1 MDKQDAGG
9 KRCPNIPG
17 EGCRGEEMPKHTWR
31 ESSRRSQTK
40 LMEMDF
46 SWFENIVLLRVLP
59 EHRFWALFW
68 ELSWVLGGYYFEDI
82 LFSLQVCQ
90 NKMWGDFVVLG
101 HRPIWSAWQQ
111 REVSISLDDIIF
123 NVYLIRCMKLCV
135 LQIHTLLLVSSCCFI
150 QFIVRVSVYAV
161 LCDVRSDCSTVYITE
176 GCIHT
181 FWT

>member
-17 EGCRGEEMPKHTWR
+17 EGCRGEEMPKHIWR
-31 ESSRRSQTK
+31 ESLKGRSQ
-40 LMEMDF
+40 E
-46 SWFENIVLLRVLP
+46 WFEILY
-59 EHRFWALFW
+59 FW
-68 ELSWVLGGYYFEDI
+68 EFCLSISFEHYFENWVELWEFSLLFFEDI
-82 LFSLQVCQ
+82 SFSVQLAR
-90 NKMWGDFVVLG
+90 NEMWGDFVVLS

-150 QFIVRVSVYAV
+150 QFIVRVSVYAI

>member
-1 MDKQDAGG
+1 MQGGRDAQTYLEKDAGG

-17 EGCRGEEMPKHTWR
+17 ESHREEVRPSWWK
-31 ESSRRSQTK
+31 RR
-40 LMEMDF
+40 MYF

-68 ELSWVLGGYYFEDI
+68 ELSWVLGSYYFEDI

-150 QFIVRVSVYAV
+150 QFMVWVSVYVSV
-161 LCDVRSDCSTVYITE
+161 L
-176 GCIHT
+176 
-181 FWT
+181 W

>member
-1 MDKQDAGG
+1 MEKALVSWLMKGNGQT
-9 KRCPNIPG
+9 
-17 EGCRGEEMPKHTWR
+17 GCRGEEMPKHTWR
-31 ESSRRSQTK
+31 ESLKGRSQ
-40 LMEMDF
+40 E
-46 SWFENIVLLRVLP
+46 WFENIVLLRVLP

-68 ELSWVLGGYYFEDI
+68 ELSWVLGGYFFEDI
-82 LFSLQVCQ
+82 SFSVQLAR
-90 NKMWGDFVVLG
+90 NEMWGDFVVLG

-150 QFIVRVSVYAV
+150 QFIVWVSVYAI
-161 LCDVRSDCSTVYITE
+161 LCDVRSDCSTVYIAE

>member
-9 KRCPNIPG
+9 KKCPNIPG
-17 EGCRGEEMPKHTWR
+17 EGCRGEEMPKHIWR
-31 ESSRRSQTK
+31 ESLKGRSQ
-40 LMEMDF
+40 E
-46 SWFENIVLLRVLP
+46 WFENIVLLRVLP

-150 QFIVRVSVYAV
+150 QFIVWVSVYAV

>member
-9 KRCPNIPG
+9 KRCPNTSG
-17 EGCRGEEMPKHTWR
+17 ESHWKEEAKNGLKILYFWEFCLSIGFEHY
-31 ESSRRSQTK
+31 
-40 LMEMDF
+40 
-46 SWFENIVLLRVLP
+46 FEN
-59 EHRFWALFW
+59 
-68 ELSWVLGGYYFEDI
+68 WVEFLGGYYFEDI

-111 REVSISLDDIIF
+111 REVSICLDDIIF

-150 QFIVRVSVYAV
+150 QFIVRVSVYAI
-161 LCDVRSDCSTVYITE
+161 LCDVRSDCSTVYIAE

>member
-1 MDKQDAGG
+1 MDQVARVDTCISLVADDEGEWTNRMQGGRNAQTYLEKDAG
-9 KRCPNIPG
+9 
-17 EGCRGEEMPKHTWR
+17 GEEMPKHIWR
-31 ESSRRSQTK
+31 ESLKGRSQ
-40 LMEMDF
+40 E
-46 SWFENIVLLRVLP
+46 WFENIVLLRVLP

-111 REVSISLDDIIF
+111 REVSICLDDIIF

-150 QFIVRVSVYAV
+150 QFMVWVSVYVSV
-161 LCDVRSDCSTVYITE
+161 L
-176 GCIHT
+176 
-181 FWT
+181 W

>member
-40 LMEMDF
+40 LMEKPRMDF
-46 SWFENIVLLRVLP
+46 SFGFEILYFWEFCLSIGFEHYFEN
-59 EHRFWALFW
+59 
-68 ELSWVLGGYYFEDI
+68 WVEFSGGYYFEDI

-111 REVSISLDDIIF
+111 REVSICLDDIIF

-150 QFIVRVSVYAV
+150 QFMVWVSVYVSV
-161 LCDVRSDCSTVYITE
+161 L
-176 GCIHT
+176 
-181 FWT
+181 W